1 MKNILLS
8 GLGLLLFLA
17 CKNTEGIATRS
28 ANSFNVESLKPVITE
43 LGKTWGKAI
52 KSKDIN
58 LLKNLYDAK
67 AHYLPDDQA
76 ALHGNAA
83 IVNYWESS
91 FPFMGDLVLHMNS
104 LEGTKELL
112 YETGKGVAQ
121 VMNEKGEYDD
131 FKFKYVNVWKLQT
144 DGTYKVVI
152 DTYNSLPNE

>member
-104 LEGTKELL
+104 L
-112 YETGKGVAQ
+112 
-121 VMNEKGEYDD
+121 KGEYDD